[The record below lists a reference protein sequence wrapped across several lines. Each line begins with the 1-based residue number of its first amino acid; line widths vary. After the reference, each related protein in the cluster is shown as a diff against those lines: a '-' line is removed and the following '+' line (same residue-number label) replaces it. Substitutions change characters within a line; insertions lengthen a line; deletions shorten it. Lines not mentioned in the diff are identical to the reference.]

1 MQEIRSSKP
10 PVVTGICDPNKSGAR
25 HHRRYLVLETDEANC
40 ETMKK
45 RRHRLKTQ
53 LLNDSRKNSLTLVVL
68 VDTDLDFLLMELD
81 GLSIE
86 PARYWRMILVNLE

>member
-53 LLNDSRKNSLTLVVL
+53 LLNDSRKNGIACFFTIPKCQNILFWCHFTLKNMSAISV
-68 VDTDLDFLLMELD
+68 FMFF
-81 GLSIE
+81 
-86 PARYWRMILVNLE
+86 Y